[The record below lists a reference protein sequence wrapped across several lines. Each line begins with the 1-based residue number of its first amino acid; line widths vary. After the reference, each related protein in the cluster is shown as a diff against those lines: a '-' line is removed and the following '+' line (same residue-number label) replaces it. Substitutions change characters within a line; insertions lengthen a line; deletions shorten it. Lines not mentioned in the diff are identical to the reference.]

1 MSTCRTP
8 GLPAPT
14 QTPYP
19 AAFGSRFRKY
29 AAMKWMFPL
38 AALAL
43 APAPAA
49 AQMFWQPPDFSGAPI
64 VPGEVGIGQFLPGA
78 TPVEIQANNTWQLRA
93 ALNVMAL
100 QCQFEGTLLAANAY
114 NGVLV
119 NHRDELSKVYATLV
133 AYFKRVN
140 KAPRAAT
147 LALETYGTKTYLG
160 FSTVRAQIGF
170 CQTASNVAKAAIFA
184 PRGSFNIVAT
194 ERLREIR
201 NSLVPAGEQ
210 MFRFRK
216 RMLAQ
221 PLPDLS
227 DRCWNRRS
235 EFNTKRCAYLEI

>member
-1 MSTCRTP
+1 
-8 GLPAPT
+8 
-14 QTPYP
+14 
-19 AAFGSRFRKY
+19 
-29 AAMKWMFPL
+29 MKWMIPL

-49 AQMFWQPPDFSGAPI
+49 AQMFWQPPDFAGAPI
-64 VPGEVGIGQFLPGA
+64 TMGEPGIGQFLPGA
-78 TPVEIQANNTWQLRA
+78 TPAEMQANYTWQLRA

-119 NHRDELSKVYATLV
+119 NHRDELAKTYATLV
-133 AYFKRVN
+133 GYFKRVH
-140 KAPRAAT
+140 KVPRAST

-170 CQTASNVAKAAIFA
+170 CQTASNVAKAALFA
-184 PRGSFNIVAT
+184 PHGSFHTVAM

-210 MFRFRK
+210 LFRFRK
-216 RMLAQ
+216 RVLAQ
-221 PLPDLS
+221 PLPDLA
-227 DRCWNRRS
+227 DRCWSKRG
-235 EFNTKRCAYLEI
+235 EFNRKRCTYIEL